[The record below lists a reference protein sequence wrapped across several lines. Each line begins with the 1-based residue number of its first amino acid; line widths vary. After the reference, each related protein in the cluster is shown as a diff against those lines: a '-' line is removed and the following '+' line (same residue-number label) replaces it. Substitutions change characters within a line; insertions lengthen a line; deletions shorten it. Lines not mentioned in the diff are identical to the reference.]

1 MDDGSDALDAAKAL
15 VAGARRVV
23 ALTGAGISTDS
34 GIPDYR
40 GPKGLWTTAGADR
53 RPPSLEAYLAS
64 AEVRERVWRMRAEHP
79 AWQAEPNAG
88 HLALVALERAGRL
101 AALLTQNIDGL
112 HQRAGSTRVL
122 ELHGTMTRSKCTGCA
137 EQLPM
142 ARALA
147 RVADGEP
154 DPPCRRCGEV
164 LGSATVSFGQPLDR
178 GVLTAAR
185 AEATSADLMLA
196 VGSSLTVQPAAGLVG
211 LAAKAG
217 AVVVV
222 CNDSPTPYD
231 GLATVV
237 LRDRIGTVLP
247 ALAEAVTSGVGG
259 TDSLRSG

>member
-1 MDDGSDALDAAKAL
+1 MDSLDAAKAL
-15 VAGARRVV
+15 LADARRVV

-40 GPKGLWTTAGADR
+40 GPNGLWSTAGADR
-53 RPPSLEAYLAS
+53 RPPSMAAYLAS
-64 AEVRERVWRMRAEHP
+64 PELRQRVWRLRAEHP
-79 AWQAEPNAG
+79 AWRAEPNPG

-112 HQRAGSTRVL
+112 HQRAGSSRVV
-122 ELHGTMTRSKCTGCA
+122 ELHGTITRSRCAGCA
-137 EQLPM
+137 EELPM
-142 ARALA
+142 ARTLA
-147 RVADGEP
+147 RVAGGEI
-154 DPPCRRCGEV
+154 DPPCRRCGGI

-178 GVLTAAR
+178 AVLTAAR
-185 AEATSADLMLA
+185 AAATSADLMLA

-211 LAAKAG
+211 LATRAG

-247 ALAEAVTSGVGG
+247 ALAGAV
-259 TDSLRSG
+259 RSG

>member
-1 MDDGSDALDAAKAL
+1 MDPLDTAKAL
-15 VAGARRVV
+15 VADARRVV

-40 GPKGLWTTAGADR
+40 GPNGLWTTAGADR
-53 RPPSLEAYLAS
+53 RPPSIEAYLAGV
-64 AEVRERVWRMRAEHP
+64 EVRERVWRMRVEHP

-88 HLALVALERAGRL
+88 HLALVALERTGRL

-112 HQRAGSTRVL
+112 HQRAGSDRVL
-122 ELHGTMTRSKCTGCA
+122 ELHGTITRSRCFGCA
-137 EQLPM
+137 EELPM
-142 ARALA
+142 ALALA
-147 RVADGEP
+147 RVADGET
-154 DPPCRRCGEV
+154 DPPCRRCGGV

-178 GVLTAAR
+178 VVLTAAR

-217 AVVVV
+217 AAVVV

-237 LRDRIGTVLP
+237 LRGRIGTVLP
-247 ALAEAVTSGVGG
+247 ALAGAVSSG
-259 TDSLRSG
+259 SPSG